1 MAPKAAKGKSAAA
14 KAPPDWVT
22 AKARTGAK
30 AKAAP
35 AAGRAVPKAK
45 AKAGLAGG
53 LREKASAAIKRV
65 ASAAASGVSKLRKTA
80 SFELLEKAKKAA
92 RSGSSSSSKGGK
104 KVVDG
109 SVPGAANFKVY
120 EDYSVKLNQTNI
132 DGNSNNNKFY
142 IIQVLEGG
150 GKYHSWN
157 RWGRIGESGAS
168 KMTAFSTPESAIKDF
183 ESKFSSKTSNKWANR
198 DDFKAVKGK
207 YIIVE
212 TEETEGGGSSAPMGK
227 LTEAQI
233 GKGQA
238 VLEKIEAAL
247 KKGNKDTLATLSSQ
261 YYSLIPQDFGRKRP
275 VSINTAELLQT
286 QIQLLKFFLRMGFE
300 EVEKDSGMTPVDGV
314 MELPVPPTLEAAANS
329 VCGKASIDSS
339 NSQASGLA
347 KKQAGRPVRKML
359 LQEYASIM
367 LYTSNAIYK
376 DLNKALRDEN
386 RGRLKKYFKYLRL
399 FFESM
404 DALPQRKR
412 KLWRGISA
420 DLHNSPQY
428 KVGKTIVWWG
438 ISSCTSDMNVAKN
451 FAKGCGGKCTLIT
464 VESKTAA
471 DISDITFYSNEKESL
486 LCPGTQLKVK
496 SNKMNGN
503 VCEITLEEVGR
514 CLN

>member
-1 MAPKAAKGKSAAA
+1 MAPKGRSAAA
-14 KAPPDWVT
+14 KAPPAWVT
-22 AKARTGAK
+22 AKARSGAK

-35 AAGRAVPKAK
+35 AASRSAPKATG
-45 AKAGLAGG
+45 AASG
-53 LREKASAAIKRV
+53 LREKA
-65 ASAAASGVSKLRKTA
+65 AAAVKRAATSVAAGVSKLRKGV
-80 SFELLEKAKKAA
+80 SSELLESAKKAA
-92 RSGSSSSSKGGK
+92 RSGSSKTGGK
-104 KVVDG
+104 KVVD
-109 SVPGAANFKVY
+109 SLVPGASGYKVY

-132 DGNSNNNKFY
+132 DGNSNNNKY
-142 IIQVLEGG
+142 YLIQVLEGG
-150 GKYHSWN
+150 GKFHAWN
-157 RWGRIGESGAS
+157 RWGRIGESGSNAM
-168 KMTAFSTPESAIKDF
+168 KTYPTAAAAIKDF
-183 ESKFSSKTSNKWANR
+183 ESKFSAKSGNKWANR
-198 DDFKAVKGK
+198 DDFHAVKGK

-275 VSINTAELLQT
+275 ISINTVELLQT
-286 QIQLLKFFLRMGFE
+286 QMELLKFFLRMGFE
-300 EVEKDSGMTPVDGV
+300 EVEKHDSLTPVDGV
-314 MELPVPPTLEAAANS
+314 MELPVPPSLDAAAS
-329 VCGKASIDSS
+329 AVAAKASIASS
-339 NSQASGLA
+339 NGKGSDLA
-347 KKQAGRPVRKML
+347 KKQAGRPTRKML
-359 LQEYASIM
+359 LHEYAAVM

-376 DLNKALRDEN
+376 ELNQALRDGN
-386 RGRLKKYFKYLRL
+386 RGKLKKYFKYLRL

-404 DALPQRKR
+404 DALPKQKR
-412 KLWRGISA
+412 KLWRGLSV
-420 DLHNSPQY
+420 DLHSNPQY
-428 KVGKTIVWWG
+428 KVGKTLVWWG
-438 ISSCTSDMNVAKN
+438 ISSCTSDEKVAKN
-451 FAKGCGGKCTLIT
+451 FAKGCGGKCTVIT

-471 DISDITFYSNEKESL
+471 DISQITFYSNEKESL